1 MPTVYG
7 NPEARDQTHAR
18 APTQATAVTP
28 DPQPAALQVNS
39 PNSTF
44 VEVTFT
50 CEKGMGV
57 QKIKHPKL
65 RTF

>member
-1 MPTVYG
+1 MLIMWKFLGQGQNAHHSSHPS
-7 NPEARDQTHAR
+7 P
-18 APTQATAVTP
+18 AVTP